1 MTFLASRRFIT
12 PLILALIAS
21 VFSLRAHLADQPWA
35 RHVID
40 ASSRGADGV
49 RTADVN
55 GDGIPDLVAGWEQ
68 GGLTRV
74 YVGSRAHTEGPRWR
88 AVTVGQSPDVEDAA
102 FFDADGDGSLDIVSS
117 TEGRSRKLLVHWAPS
132 RERYTNEHEWKT
144 EVLYA
149 DGTQWMFAVPMD
161 VDRRRGLDLVAGGKN
176 ERAAVGWLES
186 PAQPRSVRDWRFHR
200 LSDAGWIMSLM
211 VRDMNRDGRP
221 DLLLSDRRG
230 KQSGVRWL
238 EHPGSDSPTLAGPWT
253 NHWIGARGREAM
265 LIDVADMNG
274 DGVAEIIVPHYLG
287 DDFRLSVFRTDPAG
301 GTWTEYPITYP
312 AIAGL
317 PKAAAVGDI
326 DLDGRPDIVLSA
338 EQARGDR
345 RGIVWL
351 RYRSSPFEPQWDAF
365 DVSGPQGV
373 KFDLNLLLDV
383 DDDGDLDIL
392 NTEENDNAAGGNQ
405 GLGLVWYENPTRR

>member
-1 MTFLASRRFIT
+1 
-12 PLILALIAS
+12 
-21 VFSLRAHLADQPWA
+21 
-35 RHVID
+35 
-40 ASSRGADGV
+40 
-49 RTADVN
+49 
-55 GDGIPDLVAGWEQ
+55 
-68 GGLTRV
+68 
-74 YVGSRAHTEGPRWR
+74 
-88 AVTVGQSPDVEDAA
+88 
-102 FFDADGDGSLDIVSS
+102 
-117 TEGRSRKLLVHWAPS
+117 
-132 RERYTNEHEWKT
+132 
-144 EVLYA
+144 
-149 DGTQWMFAVPMD
+149 
-161 VDRRRGLDLVAGGKN
+161 
-176 ERAAVGWLES
+176 
-186 PAQPRSVRDWRFHR
+186 
-200 LSDAGWIMSLM
+200 MSLM

-238 EHPGSDSPTLAGPWT
+238 EHPGSDSPTSAGPWT

-265 LIDVADMNG
+265 LIDAADMNG
-274 DGVAEIIVPHYLG
+274 DGVAEIVVPHYLG

-301 GTWTEYPITYP
+301 DTWTEYPITYP

-383 DDDGDLDIL
+383 DADGDLDIL
-392 NTEENDNAAGGNQ
+392 NTEENDNAGGGNP
-405 GLGLVWYENPTRR
+405 GLGLVWDENPTRR